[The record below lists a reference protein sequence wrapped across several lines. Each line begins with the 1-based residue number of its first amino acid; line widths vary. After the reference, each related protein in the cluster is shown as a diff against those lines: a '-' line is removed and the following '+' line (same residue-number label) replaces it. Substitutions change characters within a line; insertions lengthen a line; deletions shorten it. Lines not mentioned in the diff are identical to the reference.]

1 VSSLPSSSRVE
12 LRAVVFDLYGTL
24 IEIGLP
30 SFHKGIPRALA
41 VGFRPWME
49 LVRHRLLT
57 TAFDGKEELI
67 EFVLDEL
74 PVRPGPAARQSAVE
88 LLDEELK
95 SVTIVAGAVSLLA
108 FLKNRGYKLGL
119 ISNLSS
125 PHRQPVQ
132 KLGLSD
138 YFDATCFSCD
148 EGIKKP
154 TPEIYSRLCE
164 RLNVA
169 PDQCLMVGDSL
180 KNDVEASTA
189 LGMRALLVGKSSTG
203 IRSVETVAEIGWMA
217 LDGEECPR
225 LLGVG
230 DRLEAARPHSPSVI
244 REMTPLA
251 DSEQGRYNLVARVRV
266 AVGRAPPSVEEFFAK
281 RYLSPESAYVEEL
294 AHGVVSQLGLPCTR
308 AVLIDGDEPCLLT
321 TSAKGSKFRRE
332 DVDAPLAYEVARHAA
347 AAYIFANA
355 DFRAHNAIVSR
366 HESHASITMI
376 DLEHFFFSLAL
387 DMTGLRDPYRPHTI
401 DALSKAELSRRIR
414 RRVLTERT
422 TRRAMR
428 SFLELDRLGSEIGRA
443 FKSGWVETFDLARA
457 DSASLCGRLEKRI
470 YQAPYL
476 VIGTRSHRRAMARM
490 DVEDIESRMLQDAE
504 AIFPNLVA
512 LKRPVAG
519 SDG

>member
-1 VSSLPSSSRVE
+1 MSSLPSSARAE

-24 IEIGLP
+24 IEIGRAR
-30 SFHKGIPRALA
+30 FHKGIPRALA
-41 VGFRPWME
+41 VGYRPWME

-57 TAFDGKEELI
+57 TAFDDTQDLI

-74 PVRPGPAARQSAVE
+74 SVRPGPAARQTAVE
-88 LLDEELK
+88 LLDEELQ
-95 SVTIVAGAVSLLA
+95 SVAIAPGALSLLA

-125 PHRQPVQ
+125 PHRQPV
-132 KLGLSD
+132 KELGLSD

-164 RLNVA
+164 RLNVT

-189 LGMRALLVGKSSTG
+189 LGMRALLVGNSAAG
-203 IRSVETVAEIGWMA
+203 IRTVETVTEIGWMA
-217 LDGEECPR
+217 LDVEECPR

-230 DRLEAARPHSPSVI
+230 DRLEAAAAQSPSVI
-244 REMTPLA
+244 REMMPL
-251 DSEQGRYNLVARVRV
+251 DDREQGRYNLVARVRV
-266 AVGRAPPSVEEFFAK
+266 AVDTAPPSVEEFFAK

-294 AHGVVSQLGLPCTR
+294 AQRVVPQLGLPCTR

-321 TSAKGSKFRRE
+321 TPASGSKFRRE

-366 HESHASITMI
+366 HESRVSITMI
-376 DLEHFFFSLAL
+376 DLEHSFFSFAL
-387 DMTGLRDPYRPHTI
+387 DMTGLADPYRPHTI

-428 SFLELDRLGSEIGRA
+428 SFLELDRLGSEIGLA
-443 FKSGWVETFDLARA
+443 FKSGWVETFAQARA
-457 DSASLCGRLEKRI
+457 NSASLCGQLEERI
-470 YQAPYL
+470 YQEPYL
-476 VIGTRSHRRAMARM
+476 IIGTRFHRRAMARA
-490 DVEDIESRMLQDAE
+490 DVEDIESRMRLDAE

-512 LKRPVAG
+512 LKRPAAG
-519 SDG
+519 GDG